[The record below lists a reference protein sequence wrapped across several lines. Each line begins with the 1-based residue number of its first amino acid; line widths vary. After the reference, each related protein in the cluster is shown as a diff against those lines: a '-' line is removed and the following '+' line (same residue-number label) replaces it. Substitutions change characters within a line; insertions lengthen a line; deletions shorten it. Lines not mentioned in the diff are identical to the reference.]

1 MEFRS
6 TNPEGFV
13 HFGGDVMSGANCTR
27 GLLLSSNTLR
37 SVSDNAAEGLSILP
51 KGAGTLILGDG
62 SGAVLIGGSTT
73 SMKFVTGQSTT
84 TIPNMPGASQ
94 DVSTFA
100 AAGLSTGD
108 LVLAV
113 DARGTVSTHVA
124 MGGYTIASANKV
136 RVTWINCHASSISPE
151 STGITVRWAYL
162 DRT

>member
-1 MEFRS
+1 MEYR
-6 TNPEGFV
+6 N
-13 HFGGDVMSGANCTR
+13 SGAATHYGKGMVTGVD
-27 GLLLSSNTLR
+27 GLSGVEQVGSTIMPASDSAAADLTVRAKGTGTLNLGDSSNT
-37 SVSDNAAEGLSILP
+37 IF
-51 KGAGTLILGDG
+51 
-62 SGAVLIGGSTT
+62 IGGSTT
-73 SMKFVTGQSTT
+73 PSKWVTGQSTT

-108 LVLAV
+108 ILMAV

-124 MGGYTIASANKV
+124 MGGFTVASANKA
-136 RVTWINCHASSISPE
+136 RITWINVHASSIAAE

>member
-1 MEFRS
+1 MDYRS

-13 HFGGDVMSGANCTR
+13 HFGGDVMSGAQSTR
-27 GLLLSSNTLR
+27 GVLLSSNTIQP
-37 SVSDNAAEGLSILP
+37 VSDNAAEDLLIRA
-51 KGAGTLILGDG
+51 KGTGK
-62 SGAVLIGGSTT
+62 VYIGGSTT
-73 SMKFVTGQSTT
+73 PTQFVTGQSTM

-108 LVLAV
+108 LILAV

-124 MGGYTIASANKV
+124 MGGYRCTVANKV
-136 RVTWINCHASSISPE
+136 TVVWTNCHASSIAAE
-151 STGITVRWAYL
+151 TTGVTVRWCYL